1 MINGFDMLILGLIQG
16 LTEFLPISSSG
27 HLVLAQRLLHVSE
40 PGIAVEIVLH
50 LGSLLAVVLYFR
62 NDLIALLG
70 GWLRWMGG
78 ARDDAARS
86 HAMLSLAIAIGT
98 VPAVIAGFA
107 GGSWLEG
114 LYKNP
119 REASIELLV
128 TAAILISTLF
138 VRRGNREVGPWRA
151 GWIGIC
157 QAVALLP
164 GISRSGTTIA
174 GGLYLG
180 VRPDEAAR
188 FSFLLSI
195 PAILGAGLLK
205 TPAVITEMHHAKAS
219 ILLLGFAVSFVV
231 GYLSIAALMRVV
243 RRGRFGFFGLY
254 CILVGVA
261 GLIWI
266 R

>member
-1 MINGFDMLILGLIQG
+1 MIGAVDILILGLIQG

-50 LGSLLAVVLYFR
+50 LGSLLAVLLYFR
-62 NDLIALLG
+62 HDLITLLAGLFHWLRGRRDEAAHSHALL
-70 GWLRWMGG
+70 
-78 ARDDAARS
+78 A
-86 HAMLSLAIAIGT
+86 LAIVIGT

-107 GGSWLEG
+107 GGEWLEG

-128 TAAILISTLF
+128 TAGILLSTLF
-138 VRRGNREVGPWRA
+138 VRRGTRMVDLGRA

-195 PAILGAGLLK
+195 PAILGAGILK
-205 TPAVITEMHHAKAS
+205 APAVVAEIHHAKGS
-219 ILLLGFAVSFVV
+219 LLLLGFAVSFVV
-231 GYLSIAALMRVV
+231 GYLSIAGLMRVV
-243 RRGRFGFFGLY
+243 RRGQFGYFGLY
-254 CILVGVA
+254 CILVGIA
-261 GLIWI
+261 GLIFI

>member
-1 MINGFDMLILGLIQG
+1 LIRSLDMLILGLIQG

-40 PGIAVEIVLH
+40 PGIAVEVILH
-50 LGSLLAVVLYFR
+50 LGSLLAVLLYFR
-62 NDLIALLG
+62 DDLVRLVSGLIRWLG
-70 GWLRWMGG
+70 GGRDEAACEN
-78 ARDDAARS
+78 AR
-86 HAMLSLAIAIGT
+86 LALAVVIGT
-98 VPAVIAGFA
+98 VPAVVAGIL
-107 GGSWLEG
+107 GGAWLEG

-138 VRRGNREVGPWRA
+138 ARRGVRRVDPLQA
-151 GWIGIC
+151 FWIGIC

-174 GGLYLG
+174 GGLFLG

-195 PAILGAGLLK
+195 PAILGAGILK
-205 TPAVITEMHHAKAS
+205 APAVAAEMHHAKVGL
-219 ILLLGFAVSFVV
+219 LLLGFAVSFLV
-231 GYLSIAALMRVV
+231 GYASIVGLMRVV
-243 RRGRFGFFGLY
+243 KRGRFGWFGLY
-254 CILVGVA
+254 CIVVGIL
-261 GLIWI
+261 GLIFI

>member
-1 MINGFDMLILGLIQG
+1 MIGAIDMLVLGLIQG

-40 PGIAVEIVLH
+40 PGIAVEVILH
-50 LGSLLAVVLYFR
+50 LGSLLAVLLYFR
-62 NDLIALLG
+62 NDLITLLSGLFRWLG
-70 GWLRWMGG
+70 GG
-78 ARDDAARS
+78 RDDAARA
-86 HAMLSLAIAIGT
+86 HARLALAIIIGT
-98 VPAVIAGFA
+98 VPAVVCGVV
-107 GGSWLEG
+107 GGDWLEG

-128 TAAILISTLF
+128 TAVILISTLF
-138 VRRGNREVGPWRA
+138 VRRGNRGVDPLRSF
-151 GWIGIC
+151 WIGLC

-195 PAILGAGLLK
+195 PAILGAGILK
-205 TPAVITEMHHAKAS
+205 TPAVIAEMHHASARL
-219 ILLLGFAVSFVV
+219 LLLGFAVSFVV
-231 GYLSIAALMRVV
+231 GFLSIAGLMRVV
-243 RRGRFGFFGLY
+243 KQGRFGYFGLY
-254 CILVGVA
+254 CILVGIA
-261 GLIWI
+261 GLIFI

>member
-1 MINGFDMLILGLIQG
+1 MINAIDMLVLGLIQG

-40 PGIAVEIVLH
+40 PGIAVEVVLH
-50 LGSLLAVVLYFR
+50 LGSLLAVLLYFR
-62 NDLIALLG
+62 NDLVSLVSGLMRWLG
-70 GWLRWMGG
+70 GGRDET
-78 ARDDAARS
+78 ARTHAR
-86 HAMLSLAIAIGT
+86 LALAVVVGT
-98 VPAVIAGFA
+98 VPAVIAGFL
-107 GGSWLEG
+107 GGEWLEG

-128 TAAILISTLF
+128 TAGILLSTLF
-138 VRRGNREVGPWRA
+138 VRRGNRIVDPLRA
-151 GWIGIC
+151 VCIGIC

-195 PAILGAGLLK
+195 PAILGAGILK
-205 TPAVITEMHHAKAS
+205 APAVFAEMHHARGS
-219 ILLLGFAVSFVV
+219 LLLLGFAVSFLV
-231 GYLSIAALMRVV
+231 GYLSIAGLMRVV
-243 RRGRFGFFGLY
+243 KRGRFGWFGLY
-254 CILVGVA
+254 CILAGIA
-261 GLIWI
+261 GLIFI

>member
-1 MINGFDMLILGLIQG
+1 MMGVWDILVLALVQG

-27 HLVLAQRLLHVSE
+27 HLVLVERLLHVSE
-40 PGIAVEIVLH
+40 PGIVVEIILH

-62 NDLIALLG
+62 NDLLSLLEGIVRWLG
-70 GWLRWMGG
+70 GGRDEH
-78 ARDDAARS
+78 ARRHARL
-86 HAMLSLAIAIGT
+86 ALAILVGT

-107 GGSWLEG
+107 GGEWLEG

-128 TAAILISTLF
+128 TAAILLSTLW
-138 VRRGNREVGPWRA
+138 VRRGNRSVDPLRA
-151 GWIGIC
+151 GVIGVG

-174 GGLYLG
+174 AGLYLG

-188 FSFLLSI
+188 FSFILSI
-195 PAILGAGLLK
+195 PALLGAGVLK
-205 TPAVITEMHHAKAS
+205 APAVAAGIGQEKGGL
-219 ILLLGFAVSFVV
+219 LLLGFLVSFVV
-231 GYLSIAALMRVV
+231 GYLSIAGLMRVV
-243 RRGRFGFFGLY
+243 RRGRFGWFGLY
-254 CILVGVA
+254 CVLVGIA
-261 GLIWI
+261 GLLWV